1 MSEIVPALERFKQTS
16 IDFGVPQQS
25 ENVRILA
32 TEATRTAV
40 NADEFIGKIESTLG
54 EPWKVTLLKKEDE
67 GRVGALGVVSSV
79 GGSNGLEGLVMDLGG
94 MLILAYIVN
103 EVADMVVSRWLNTD
117 HMDDCTS

>member
-1 MSEIVPALERFKQTS
+1 MSEIIPALERFKQTS

-40 NADEFIGKIESTLG
+40 NADEFIGRIEGALG
-54 EPWKVTLLKKEDE
+54 KPWKVTLLKKEDE

-94 MLILAYIVN
+94 TPVLSTL
-103 EVADMVVSRWLNTD
+103 W
-117 HMDDCTS
+117 